1 MCPAA
6 AAAGEWFT
14 LFCVFLHHSNHRFAV
29 TLLTVIIHHSLVAP
43 NSIKTSTNLYNS
55 CRLNDSLSC
64 TLVTTTDYGI
74 KYLLSP
80 SRKSGGFTRRHCP
93 SVCLFL
99 FVCRLCR
106 RYQACPTRFLLG
118 EKLSREIYASGGGL
132 LVVSINASHLFLD
145 RCAVA
150 CCTAIK

>member
-1 MCPAA
+1 MSSCCCCCWRVVHSVLRLPAP
-6 AAAGEWFT
+6 FKSSVRCHT
-14 LFCVFLHHSNHRFAV
+14 SYHH
-29 TLLTVIIHHSLVAP
+29 IHHSLVAL

-55 CRLNDSLSC
+55 CRLYDSLSC

-93 SVCLFL
+93 SVCLSL
-99 FVCRLCR
+99 FVCRICR
-106 RYQACPTRFLLG
+106 RHQACPTCFLLG